1 MRASDH
7 AFLAALEAGGP
18 AADRVYAWLIGSW
31 DLDVIGHLP
40 DGSSRRRP
48 GEWHFGWVLEGR
60 AIQDVFIVPRR
71 GPARSGDAAGNVT
84 VYDTTLRTYDPG
96 CDAWRI
102 QSADPVAESFFK
114 MIGRARDADI
124 PPREGHRLRLP
135 AARRS
140 LLRLSLLRLSLLR
153 LSLLRLSPCEPK
165 RECAVDAAPA

>member
-1 MRASDH
+1 MRAADH

-18 AADRVYAWLIGSW
+18 ATDRGGTMDLYARLIGSW

-48 GEWHFGWVLEGR
+48 GEWQFGWVLEGR

-84 VYDTTLRTYDPG
+84 VYGTTLRTYDPHIN
-96 CDAWRI
+96 AWRI
-102 QSADPVAESFFK
+102 QWADPVTQSYFK

-124 PPREGHRLRLP
+124 PPREGHRPRLP
-135 AARRS
+135 AARRW
-140 LLRLSLLRLSLLR
+140 LLR